1 MKIRIITVGKTRD
14 KNFRAAADEYA
25 SRLKHYTPIELVAV
39 KDDKQAL
46 AKIDPTDHLIICDKE
61 GRQHTSEDVA
71 GLIDWHRM
79 NGTKRMVFFVGGPE
93 GVSDEMKKRT
103 GEWMSFS
110 KMTFPHE
117 LALVMLLEQLYR
129 AHTILKG
136 EPYHK

>member
-1 MKIRIITVGKTRD
+1 MKLTVITIGRTKTSYYREGAED
-14 KNFRAAADEYA
+14 YIA
-25 SRLKHYTPIELVAV
+25 RLKHYTPFELIAV

-46 AKIDPTDHLIICDKE
+46 AKINPTDHLIVCDKE

-79 NGTKRMVFFVGGPE
+79 NVTKRMVFFIGGPD
-93 GVSDEMKKRT
+93 GVSDEMKERAS
-103 GEWMSFS
+103 EWMSFS

>member
-1 MKIRIITVGKTRD
+1 MKIRIITIGKTKD
-14 KNFRAAADEYA
+14 KNFSSAAEEYA
-25 SRLKHYTPIELVAV
+25 SRLKHYTPFELISA

-46 AKIDPTDHLIICDKE
+46 AKIDPTDHLIVCDKE

-79 NGTKRMVFFVGGPE
+79 NGTKRMVFFIGGPE
-93 GVSDEMKKRT
+93 GVTDEMKSRT